1 MESLWRNVR
10 YAARSLRRDRG
21 FALIAIIT
29 LALGIGST
37 TAVFSVVNSILLRPL
52 PFKNPDEL
60 VWVWSRRPDNNE
72 APFNLP
78 DFLDYREQN
87 KTLVEIAA
95 FSNLGVSLSGPEK
108 TDRLQAMRVSANLFQ
123 LLGLNASYGRLFVS
137 DDDEPDQRH
146 VVVLS
151 HNCWQQR
158 FAGEPEI
165 IGKTLNLNGE
175 GYEVVGILPSSYSLP
190 NPDAELAIPLAPE
203 VDPLRSVRS
212 SVNFLRAIGRL
223 KSGVTRA
230 QAEAD
235 LNSIVARQR
244 QQYGDAYAKKTGINL
259 VPLYEQLVGR
269 VRTGLLALL
278 GAVALVLLIGC
289 SNLAALS
296 LARAAK
302 RYQEIAIKKAIGATS
317 SRLAAELLGESLL
330 LALIGGALGLVLA
343 SWAVRTLLWLSST
356 PLPRYQEIGVDLRA
370 LGFALGVSALCA
382 VAFGILPAW
391 QGTRAEMNSTLR
403 ASSRG
408 GGEGARLNRWRS
420 VLAIGEVG
428 LCFVLLIGAGLMI
441 QSFMRVQAVQPGF
454 DPANTTTARFSL
466 PKSRYLKRT
475 DVSLFADRVSQT
487 IESLP
492 GVQGVGAV
500 SILPMSGGGNTI
512 EFSVAGRAA
521 SARDKYTA
529 HYRLA
534 TPGYFSAM
542 KIPLLRGR
550 VFDQRDD
557 SDRPAVALVNEAMA
571 RRLFS
576 QGDVIGARLNVD
588 DNNTG
593 PRPIEIAGV
602 VGNVKQVNL
611 ESEEAFEI
619 YIPMAQ
625 VHEDNVGGLTNSQY
639 WVVRGQTGDRQ
650 IEKVFAAEMQKID
663 REVAMSNART
673 LDEYLAESV
682 APRRFSLRILTIFSA
697 AALLLAVTGIYGVV
711 SYTVTQRTPEI
722 GIRLALGA
730 RRAQVFRLILA
741 QGIKVVSFGLVL
753 GLAGALA
760 MTRVLSNFLFG
771 ITPSDPL
778 TFLLV
783 TLTLIL
789 ITLAACTIPARR
801 ATKVDP
807 LIALRNE

>member
-1 MESLWRNVR
+1 MGSLWRNVR
-10 YAARSLRRDRG
+10 YGARSLQRDRG
-21 FALIAIIT
+21 FALVAIIT
-29 LALGIGST
+29 LALGICAT
-37 TAVFSVVNSILLRPL
+37 TAVFSVVNSVLLRPL
-52 PFKNPDEL
+52 PFTNPDEL
-60 VWVWSRRPDNNE
+60 VWVWSRRPDNNK
-72 APFNLP
+72 APLNLP

-87 KTLVEIAA
+87 QTLAEIAA
-95 FSNLGVSLSGPEK
+95 FSNFGVSLSGTEK

-123 LLGLNASYGRLFVS
+123 LLGVNASYGRLFVPQ
-137 DDDEPDQRH
+137 DDNPDQRH

-151 HNCWQQR
+151 HNSWQQR
-158 FAGEPEI
+158 FAGEPQI
-165 IGKTLNLNGE
+165 VGKTLILNGE
-175 GYEVVGILPSSYSLP
+175 GFQVVGILPFNYSLP

-203 VDPLRSVRS
+203 ADPLRTVRS

-223 KSGVTRA
+223 KTSVTRA

-244 QQYGDAYAKKTGINL
+244 QQYGDSYSKKIGTNL
-259 VPLYEQLVGR
+259 VPLYEELVGQ

-317 SRLAAELLGESLL
+317 ARLATELLIESLL
-330 LALIGGALGLVLA
+330 LALIGGAFGLLLA
-343 SWAVRTLLWLSST
+343 NGAVRTLLWLSAT
-356 PLPRYQEIGVDLRA
+356 PLPRYQEIALDLRA
-370 LGFALGVSALCA
+370 LGFAVGVSALCA

-391 QGTRAEMNSTLR
+391 QGSRAEMNSTLR

-408 GGEGARLNRWRS
+408 VGDGARLNRWRS
-420 VLAIGEVG
+420 ILAIGEVG

-441 QSFMRVQAVQPGF
+441 QSFMRVQAVQSGF
-454 DPANTTTARFSL
+454 DPANTMTARLSL
-466 PKSRYLKRT
+466 PKSKYQNRT
-475 DVSLFADRVSQT
+475 DVSLFANKVSQA
-487 IESLP
+487 IEGLP

-512 EFSVAGRAA
+512 EFSVAGRAT
-521 SARDKYTA
+521 STRDKYTA
-529 HYRLA
+529 NYRLA

-550 VFDQRDD
+550 DFDEHDQSD
-557 SDRPAVALVNEAMA
+557 SPPVALVNEAMA
-571 RRLFS
+571 RRLFP
-576 QGDVIGARLNVD
+576 QGDVIGTRVNVD

-602 VGNVKQVNL
+602 VGNVKQRNL
-611 ESEEAFEI
+611 ESEEAFDI

-625 VHEDNVGGLTNSQY
+625 VHEDNVEGLTNSQY
-639 WVVRGQTGDRQ
+639 WVVRGQADDRQ
-650 IEKVFAAEMQKID
+650 IEKAFTAEVQKID
-663 REVAMSNART
+663 REAAMSNTRT
-673 LDEYLAESV
+673 LEEYLSESI
-682 APRRFSLRILTIFSA
+682 APRRFSLRILTIFST

-730 RRAQVFRLILA
+730 RRTQVFRLILG
-741 QGIKVVSFGLVL
+741 QGLKVVSFGLTF
-753 GLAGALA
+753 GLLGALA
-760 MTRVLSNFLFG
+760 LTRVLRGFLFG
-771 ITPSDPL
+771 ITPSDPM
-778 TFLLV
+778 TFVFV

-789 ITLAACTIPARR
+789 ITLAACSIPARR